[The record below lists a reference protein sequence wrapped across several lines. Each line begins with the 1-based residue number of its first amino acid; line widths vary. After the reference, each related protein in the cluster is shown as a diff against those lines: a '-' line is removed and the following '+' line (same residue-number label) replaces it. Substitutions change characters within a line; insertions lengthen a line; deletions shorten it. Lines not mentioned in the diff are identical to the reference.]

1 MSFFRLKN
9 IIKQKSVK
17 QKKFRHNSHSA
28 GILSIYYII
37 SANNNSSKK
46 QDNRVDFS
54 PISAHYQAAPNTA
67 TTKNSIHGTKHLS
80 DATRSPH
87 MLPLF
92 FPHTAI

>member
-54 PISAHYQAAPNTA
+54 PISAHYQAPPKYCDN
-67 TTKNSIHGTKHLS
+67 KEFNSWHETS
-80 DATRSPH
+80 V
-87 MLPLF
+87 
-92 FPHTAI
+92 